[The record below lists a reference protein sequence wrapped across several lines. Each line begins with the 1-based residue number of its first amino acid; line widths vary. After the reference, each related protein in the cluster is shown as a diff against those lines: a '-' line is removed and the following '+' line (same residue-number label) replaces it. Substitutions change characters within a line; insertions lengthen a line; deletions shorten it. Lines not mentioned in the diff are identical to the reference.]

1 MSDGPPQL
9 PILLTFAGV
18 DGREAPTPATP
29 ATMPA
34 EAGEALRAF
43 FEAHPA
49 VEFVQFEIALNENG
63 DDLEFAGGTLHDEG
77 GAPLRDGREARQ
89 AGEALRKLLR
99 GDPHLRELPVRLV
112 VGHEGTEPT
121 YRITRASTGAPV
133 PEGRSAD
140 ADERAAARER
150 ARLEA
155 HDARFDQR
163 DELRD
168 EFDGA
173 HGRRGRTPQLP
184 PDDDHVA

>member
-1 MSDGPPQL
+1 MSDGPSQL

-29 ATMPA
+29 TTMPA
-34 EAGEALRAF
+34 EAGQALRAF

-89 AGEALRKLLR
+89 ADE
-99 GDPHLRELPVRLV
+99 HLRALPVRLV
-112 VGHEGTEPT
+112 VAHEGTEPT
-121 YRITRASTGAPV
+121 YRITRASTGAPQ

-140 ADERAAARER
+140 ADARASARER

-168 EFDGA
+168 EHDDGRG
-173 HGRRGRTPQLP
+173 HRGRGSPLP

>member
-1 MSDGPPQL
+1 MSDGPSQL

-29 ATMPA
+29 TTMPA
-34 EAGEALRAF
+34 EAGQALRAF

-89 AGEALRKLLR
+89 AGEAFRKLLR
-99 GDPHLRELPVRLV
+99 GDEHLRALPVRLV
-112 VGHEGTEPT
+112 VAHEGTEPT
-121 YRITRASTGAPV
+121 YRITRASTGAPQ

-140 ADERAAARER
+140 ADARASARER

-168 EFDGA
+168 EHDN
-173 HGRRGRTPQLP
+173 GRGHRGRGSPLP